1 MSQPFTVIA
10 TIVAKPGHEAALEQ
24 LIRGILEP
32 TRAEAGCLSYELH
45 QDLEHSASFYV
56 LERWTTD
63 AALKA
68 HSDSTHIQAFR
79 AKAGDL
85 IEQFVLKRVK
95 HLA

>member
-10 TIVAKPGHEAALEQ
+10 AFVAKPGQEAALEQ

-45 QDLEHSASFYV
+45 QDMENSASLYV

-68 HSDSTHIQAFR
+68 HSESAHIQAFR
-79 AKAGDL
+79 AQAGDL
-85 IEQFVLKRVK
+85 IEQFVLTRVK

>member
-10 TIVAKPGHEAALEQ
+10 TIVAKAGQQAALEQ
-24 LIRGILEP
+24 HIRGILEP

-45 QDLEHSASFYV
+45 QDLEDNAAFYV

-68 HSDSTHIQAFR
+68 HSESAHIQAFR
-79 AKAGDL
+79 EKAGPL
-85 IEQFVLKRVK
+85 IDQFVLKRVK